1 MKLHDASFSVCPEVQ
16 SASVDLPS
24 QMCFIYTVSQKRVPP

>member
-16 SASVDLPS
+16 LASVDLPS
-24 QMCFIYTVSQKRVPP
+24 QLCFI